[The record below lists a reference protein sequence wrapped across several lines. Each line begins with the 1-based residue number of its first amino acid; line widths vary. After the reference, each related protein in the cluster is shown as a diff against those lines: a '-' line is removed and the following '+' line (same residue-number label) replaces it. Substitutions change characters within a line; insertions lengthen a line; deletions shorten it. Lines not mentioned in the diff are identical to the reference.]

1 MTKSRYP
8 NFFASLLLAAA
19 ALGVVP
25 VQAQQPLRVAPVPV
39 TVLGA
44 DAEAEASGRG
54 GDTRGTGLSTA
65 LVQVSP
71 VNPVLPGS
79 LVNYQIRISNFTN
92 GPVSGAS
99 VVLTANGA
107 LTLQSV
113 DSALSCNGTS
123 FPVSCTLTGS
133 IPVGTDSRVLS
144 FSAQTPPA
152 AAISPPTQSFILG
165 AIATTASGG
174 SSIGGST
181 TTTVTV
187 ERDFSIS
194 GSAAP
199 ASLIVGQAF
208 AYTLNVANA
217 GPFTAN
223 WTGVQVTLDLP
234 DSVRY
239 RPDGNAGPFSCS
251 GSTAPGSLIAC
262 NYNGAPNGGT
272 TQSFTIGAE
281 AVAAATGALAG
292 LAVTAP
298 VDPNSN
304 NNTGSV
310 GVSIAPAIAAVNFAK
325 STLTAS
331 PANPTQPVDF
341 QLSLSAGSSNNVGLS
356 GLTITDT
363 LPAGLT
369 FSSVQSG
376 APAWSCNGSGQT
388 ISCLLTQT
396 LAAGAS
402 APALVLRTTPQS
414 GVGGQTLTNQATVS
428 STQITSV
435 SAQSTVTFGT
445 ALDATATL
453 TASQN
458 PVASGS
464 AFSYLLGI
472 SAAGTIPV
480 GSSAQLSL
488 PANVTLSSIPGG
500 SGWSCAASG
509 QTVNCNRTVVAT
521 SSTPAAEI
529 RVTAPQVG
537 SSIVLTATATATLP
551 GNFDPNPAPISLQ
564 VTVNAAPPVIEL
576 LKTGPATVS
585 AGSEFEYGLQ
595 VRNAGAF
602 PVSKLR
608 VRDPLPAGVNLISV
622 SGTGC
627 SALGNTVECVLS
639 LAASASQSI
648 TLRVTAPTTPTTVTN
663 VARAEFGE
671 EDFVESTVQTSVTA
685 ALRPD
690 VAVAKTVDLSEALA
704 GGRLT
709 YTVTASNI
717 GNGEAQGVELTDT
730 LPAGVTLR
738 SVTPAGCTT
747 GSVIRCSIGAL
758 APGAQQSYTIAV
770 DVASTVTGVL
780 TNVVTVSAGNDE
792 NPANNEASAS
802 TRVQPPATPTADLA
816 LSAQVTPGSY
826 SGINAELQFRATL
839 RNLGPATAQA
849 TIVTL
854 QLPATGVLVQSAQFG
869 GQACVVNAGAGTCTI
884 GALASGAQIDGELR
898 VRLTAALPQVAAR
911 FIASAQTMDPVP
923 PNNVADASA
932 TLVVAPPQ
940 AADLALTVNGPA
952 QVKLG
957 GELQLSATVA
967 NNGPE
972 SAGSIRI
979 FGTLPAALRFVSAAG
994 PSVCAV
1000 TGQELRCDLT
1010 GALPAREQRVVVLTL
1025 ASQNTLGSVNL
1036 GLNVGG
1042 TPADPVPMN
1051 NAATYTVSIGSPDD
1065 SDVIERILTDI
1076 TDVFARD
1083 AIPTV
1088 ADICANPPADLVA
1101 QCNAIIRARLNG
1113 DIAGATR
1120 GLRAL
1125 FPEEVLSQALSA
1137 NQLAATQFTN
1147 VDARMSELRGGGGGF
1162 SVSGL
1167 TVQVGQQAI
1176 PLSIFKGFGQSEEDE
1191 PAVGGSGD
1199 LISPWGGFVNGTI
1212 SFGEQDI
1219 SARERNTV
1227 ADFDS
1232 YALTAGVD
1240 YRKSARLVFGGA
1252 VGWNKFQSNLSDDG
1266 RLDTKGWTLTG
1277 YTSYYPLER
1286 WYVDARVSYGQ
1297 LDFAMQRRIL
1307 VPGVVDRLAQGQTDG
1322 DQLAVALASG
1332 YHFNRGGWS
1341 ITPNASLRYA
1351 DTTYD
1356 PFVETGAG
1364 SNNASFSENNG
1375 KSVQLA
1381 FGVSVSRA
1389 FSLANGVLLP
1399 QFDIS
1404 LNREMRN
1411 QNLLI
1416 EAQLLGSPGNTFRVR
1431 SDDTDRTF
1439 GNVGLGFVF
1448 VMANGRQAYVSYR
1461 ELLGLD
1467 GLSRGSLNLGGRF
1480 EF

>member
-1 MTKSRYP
+1 MTMFRCSKLLAR
-8 NFFASLLLAAA
+8 LLLVTA
-19 ALGVVP
+19 ALGGALA
-25 VQAQQPLRVAPVPV
+25 QAQQPLRVAPVPMAAPG
-39 TVLGA
+39 TVVSGA
-44 DAEAEASGRG
+44 GTTVRGSGL
-54 GDTRGTGLSTA
+54 TTTL
-65 LVQVSP
+65 LQVAP
-71 VNPVLPGS
+71 ANPVLPGS
-79 LVNYQIRISNFTN
+79 SVSYQIRINNS
-92 GPVSGAS
+92 GSSPVSGALVS
-99 VVLTANGA
+99 LTASNA

-113 DSALSCNGTS
+113 GAGLNCDGTTFAVTCSLSD
-123 FPVSCTLTGS
+123 S
-133 IPVGTDSRVLS
+133 IPMMGTRVFD
-144 FSAQTPPA
+144 FSLQMPTAG
-152 AAISPPTQSFILG
+152 AISPPTQSFVVS
-165 AIATTASGG
+165 ANTTIGG
-174 SSIGGST
+174 IGTGGST

-187 ERDFSIS
+187 QRDFSVS
-194 GSAAP
+194 GVAAP
-199 ASLIVGQAF
+199 ASVIVGQPF
-208 AYTLNVANA
+208 AYNLSVANA
-217 GPFTAN
+217 GPFTGD

-234 DSVRY
+234 DQVRY
-239 RPDGNAGPFSCS
+239 LPSGNSGPFNCS
-251 GSTAPGSLIAC
+251 GSTAPGGLIAC
-262 NYNGAPNGGT
+262 SYSGTPNGGS
-272 TQSFTIGAE
+272 TQAFTVGAE
-281 AVAAATGALAG
+281 AVSAATGALAS
-292 LAVTAP
+292 LAVSAP
-298 VDPNSN
+298 VDPNGN
-304 NNTGSV
+304 NNFGSV
-310 GVSIAPAIAAVNFAK
+310 GVSIAPAVALVNFAK

-331 PANPTQPVDF
+331 PASPTQPVDF
-341 QLSLSAGSSNNVGLS
+341 QLNLSAGTGNNVSLS

-363 LPAGLT
+363 LPTGLV
-369 FSSVQSG
+369 FASVQSG
-376 APAWSCNGSGQT
+376 TPAWSCSGSGQSV
-388 ISCLLTQT
+388 SCLLTQS

-402 APALVLRTTPQS
+402 APALVLRTTPQA
-414 GVGGQTLTNQATVS
+414 GVGGQTLINQASVS
-428 STQITSV
+428 SAQVTPV
-435 SAQSTVTFGT
+435 SAQSSVTFGT
-445 ALDATATL
+445 ALDASATL

-464 AFSYLLGI
+464 VFSYFLGI
-472 SAAGTIPV
+472 SAAGTIPAA
-480 GSSAQLSL
+480 STAQLNL
-488 PANVTLSSIPGG
+488 PANVTLTSIPGG
-500 SGWSCAASG
+500 AGWSCAASG
-509 QTVNCNRTVVAT
+509 QTVNCNRTAPAT
-521 SSTPAAEI
+521 TSTPTAEI

-537 SSIVLTATATATLP
+537 SPTVLTATANATLP
-551 GNFDPNPAPISLQ
+551 GNFDPNPAPTSLP
-564 VTVNAAPPVIEL
+564 VTVTAAPPVVEL

-595 VRNAGAF
+595 VRNAGSF
-602 PVSKLR
+602 PVSNLR
-608 VRDPLPAGVNLISV
+608 VRDPLPAGVGLLSV
-622 SGTGC
+622 NGTGC
-627 SALGNTVECVLS
+627 SALGTLVECLLT
-639 LAASASQSI
+639 LAPGATQTI
-648 TLRVTAPTTPTTVTN
+648 TLRVVAPTAPTTITN

-671 EDFVESTVQTSVTA
+671 EDFVESTVQTTVTA

-690 VAVAKTVDLSEALA
+690 AAVAKTVDLSEVLA
-704 GGRLT
+704 GGRLS
-709 YTVTASNI
+709 YTVTASNV
-717 GNGEAQGVELTDT
+717 GNADAFGVELSDT
-730 LPAGVTLR
+730 LPVGVTLR

-747 GSVIRCSIGAL
+747 GAVIRCSIATL
-758 APGAQQSYTIAV
+758 AAGAQQSYRIEV
-770 DVASTVTGVL
+770 DVSSTATGVL
-780 TNVVTVSAGNDE
+780 TNVATISSSNDE

-802 TRVQPPATPTADLA
+802 TRVQPPATPMADLA
-816 LSAQVTPGSY
+816 LSALVTPGSY

-839 RNLGPATAQA
+839 RNLGPDTAQA

-869 GQACVVNAGAGTCTI
+869 GQACAVNAGAGTCTI

-911 FIASAQTMDPVP
+911 FIASAQTMDPIP
-923 PNNVADASA
+923 TNNVAEASA

-940 AADLALTVNGPA
+940 AADLALMVNGPA

-957 GELQLSATVA
+957 GELQLSVTVA

-972 SAGSIRI
+972 SASNIRI
-979 FGTLPAALRFVSAAG
+979 LGTLPAALRFVSAAG
-994 PSVCAV
+994 LSVCAV

-1010 GALPAREQRVVVLTL
+1010 GGLPAREQRVVVLTL

-1036 GLNVGG
+1036 GLNVSG
-1042 TPADPVPMN
+1042 TPADPVPTN
-1051 NAATYTVSIGSPDD
+1051 NSATYTVSIGSPDD
-1065 SDVIERILTDI
+1065 SDVIEQILTDI

-1083 AIPTV
+1083 AVPTV

-1101 QCNAIIRARLNG
+1101 QCDSIIRARLNG

-1137 NQLAATQFTN
+1137 NQLVATQFTN
-1147 VDARMSELRGGGGGF
+1147 VDARISELRGGGGGF

-1167 TVQVGQQAI
+1167 TVQVGRQAI
-1176 PLSIFKGFGQSEEDE
+1176 PLSIFKGFGQTEEDE

-1199 LISPWGGFVNGTI
+1199 LISPWGGFVNGTL

>member
-1 MTKSRYP
+1 MTKSRCP

-39 TVLGA
+39 TMLGA
-44 DAEAEASGRG
+44 DAAAPSRG
-54 GDTRGTGLSTA
+54 ADLGDTRGTGLSTT
-65 LVQVSP
+65 LLQVSP

-99 VVLTANGA
+99 VVLTANSA

-113 DSALSCNGTS
+113 GTGLSCNGAS
-123 FPVSCTLTGS
+123 FPVSCTLVGS
-133 IPVGTDSRVLS
+133 IPVGTDSRILS
-144 FSAQTPPA
+144 FSAQTPLA

-165 AIATTASGG
+165 AIATTSGG
-174 SSIGGST
+174 SSIGGSA

-187 ERDFSIS
+187 ERDFRIS
-194 GSAAP
+194 GSAAT

-217 GPFTAN
+217 GPFTGD
-223 WTGVQVTLDLP
+223 WSGVQVTLDLP

-239 RPDGNAGPFSCS
+239 RPNGNAGPFSCS
-251 GSTAPGSLIAC
+251 GGTTPGSLIAC
-262 NYNGAPNGGT
+262 GYNGAPNGGT

-281 AVAAATGALAG
+281 AVAVATGALAG
-292 LAVTAP
+292 LAVSAP

-304 NNTGSV
+304 NNTSSV
-310 GVSIAPAIAAVNFAK
+310 GVNIAPAIAAVSFAK

-341 QLSLSAGSSNNVGLS
+341 QLSLSAGAGNNVSLS
-356 GLTITDT
+356 GLAITDT
-363 LPAGLT
+363 LPTGLVYT
-369 FSSVQSG
+369 GVQSG
-376 APAWSCNGSGQT
+376 AAWSCSGSGQT
-388 ISCLLTQT
+388 VNCLLIQS

-428 STQITSV
+428 SPQITPV

-445 ALDATATL
+445 ALDSTATL
-453 TASQN
+453 IVSQN
-458 PVASGS
+458 PVASGA
-464 AFSYLLGI
+464 AFSYFLGI
-472 SAAGTIPV
+472 SAAGVIPV
-480 GSSAQLSL
+480 GSSAQLIL
-488 PANVTLSSIPGG
+488 PTNVTLASIPGG

-509 QTVNCNRTVVAT
+509 QTVNCNRTVPAT

-537 SSIVLTATATATLP
+537 SSIVLTATATVTLP
-551 GNFDPNPAPISLQ
+551 GNFDPNPTPTNLQ
-564 VTVNAAPPVIEL
+564 MTVNAAAPVVEL
-576 LKTGPATVS
+576 LKTGPASVRT
-585 AGSEFEYGLQ
+585 GSEFSYGLQ

-602 PVSKLR
+602 QVSNLR
-608 VRDPLPAGVNLISV
+608 VRDSLPPGIGLISV

-627 SALGNTVECVLS
+627 SVLGNTVACVLS
-639 LAASASQSI
+639 LSAGASQII
-648 TLRVTAPTTPTTVTN
+648 TLRVRAPATPTTITN

-671 EDFVESTVQTSVTA
+671 EDFVESTVQTIVTA

-690 VAVAKTVDLSEALA
+690 VAAAKTVDLSEVLA
-704 GGRLT
+704 GGRLI

-717 GNGEAQGVELTDT
+717 GNTEAQGVELTDT

-738 SVTPAGCTT
+738 SVTPAGCVT
-747 GSVIRCSIGAL
+747 GPVIRCSIGTL
-758 APGAQQSYTIAV
+758 APGAQQSYSIAV
-770 DVASTVTGVL
+770 DVASTATGVL
-780 TNVVTVSAGNDE
+780 TNVATISSSNDE

-972 SAGSIRI
+972 SASSIRI
-979 FGTLPAALRFVSAAG
+979 LGTLPAALRFVSAAG
-994 PSVCAV
+994 LSVCAV

-1010 GALPAREQRVVVLTL
+1010 GGLPAREQRVVVLTL

-1036 GLNVGG
+1036 GLNVSG
-1042 TPADPVPMN
+1042 TPADPVPAN
-1051 NAATYTVSIGSPDD
+1051 NAATYSVSIGSPDD
-1065 SDVIERILTDI
+1065 SDVIEQILTDI

-1101 QCNAIIRARLNG
+1101 QCDAIIRARLNG

-1176 PLSIFKGFGQSEEDE
+1176 PLSIFKGFGQSEDE